1 MLSPDGLGNQILGL
15 HSWLLHG
22 PSWVAFGGKLDEGAK
37 ERNGQGGA
45 GAEAGEVIGRD
56 LSESLFHS
64 SVRRL

>member
-1 MLSPDGLGNQILGL
+1 M
-15 HSWLLHG
+15 
-22 PSWVAFGGKLDEGAK
+22 AFGGKLDEGAK